1 MKRFVVFLLA
11 VVTAAAM
18 LGAFPAIVE
27 ADPGVPFK
35 GTAELT
41 LTSSTTDMTTGA
53 STLTY
58 VGTGQGTH
66 LGRFTETATL
76 VVEADGSFTA
86 NVTLTAAN
94 GDQVFK
100 TASGKNVSAG
110 NFMIHGGT
118 GRFTNATGK
127 GVVLHASSDGFVH
140 VAQTYDGTIEF

>member
-1 MKRFVVFLLA
+1 MKRFVVFLVA

-18 LGAFPAIVE
+18 QGAFPAIVT

-35 GTAELT
+35 GTAELRQ
-41 LTSSTTDMTTGA
+41 TSSNLVNGVL
-53 STLTY
+53 TLEY

-76 VVEADGSFTA
+76 VVQADGSFTA

-100 TASGKNVSAG
+100 KASGTSVSVG
-110 NFMIHGGT
+110 DFMIIGGT
-118 GRFTNATGK
+118 GRFMNATGT
-127 GVVLHASSDGFVH
+127 GVVLHASSDGLVH